1 MLDRT
6 SSIVPMSVRNAIEIT
21 IPILNEAANLQ
32 SQVVRVI
39 EFIHSTPALV
49 GRVSFCL
56 ADNGSTDATL
66 SIARQLAK
74 QYSNVRC
81 VSVERPGVGLALRA
95 SWQSS
100 KAEYIGYMDLDL
112 ATDLGHLLECVGV
125 LESGSAD
132 VVTGSRLLEGSVVE
146 GRSFRRDVVSRTFNL
161 MMGAYFETTLRDT
174 TCGFKFM
181 RRSVLDSVINHGA
194 CSDGWFF
201 CPELLIVAETIGLK
215 VKEIPVRWTDDPESK
230 VKVCSLSLEYLIA
243 MRALK
248 RRLGQGQQRME
259 ADEI

>member
-1 MLDRT
+1 MLDKILDI
-6 SSIVPMSVRNAIEIT
+6 SPEPARNLIEIT
-21 IPILNEAANLQ
+21 IPILNEAASLQ
-32 SQVVRVI
+32 LRVAQVT
-39 EFIHSTPALV
+39 EFIHSTPALA
-49 GRVSFCL
+49 GRTSLCL
-56 ADNGSTDATL
+56 ADNGSTDITA
-66 SIARQLAK
+66 SISRDLARQ
-74 QYSNVRC
+74 YPDVRF
-81 VSVERPGVGLALRA
+81 VSVDRPGVGLALRA

-100 KAEYIGYMDLDL
+100 KAQYIGYMDLDL
-112 ATDLGHLLECVGV
+112 ATDLNHLLECVGL

-146 GRSFRRDVVSRTFNL
+146 GRSFRRGVVSRAFNL

-194 CSDGWFF
+194 RSDGWFF
-201 CPELLIVAETIGLK
+201 CPELLIVAQALGLE
-215 VKEIPVRWTDDPESK
+215 VKEIPVRWTDGPESK
-230 VKVCSLSLEYLIA
+230 VKVCRLSLEYLAA